1 MASRTLLLQG
11 TGFDPYYNLAVEET
25 LVSLCAGGYKALYLW
40 QNDSTVVV
48 GKNQD
53 IRAEID
59 VDYALSNDILLTRRI
74 SGGGAVYHDLGNL
87 NFTFAGSENETGII
101 VRAMRILGLDVQTTG
116 RNDIEIICD
125 RESAKFSGN
134 AYYKSASKCFHHGTI
149 LINTDF
155 EVMSRVLTP
164 DKAKLEG
171 HGVKSVKSRVL
182 NLCDVMPSIT
192 VEEVKSAIIKAFED
206 KYGSAEKMSISCL
219 DPSEIE
225 SARQRLC
232 STEWIYGS
240 K

>member
-1 MASRTLLLQG
+1 MSSGTLVLEG
-11 TGFDPYYNLAVEET
+11 SGFDPYYNLAVEET
-25 LVSLCAGGYKALYLW
+25 LAEYCAGAYKALYLW
-40 QNDSTVVV
+40 QNDRTVVV

-59 VDYALSNDILLTRRI
+59 VDFAQSHDIRLTRRI

-87 NFTFAGSENETGII
+87 NFTFAGSENETDVI
-101 VRAMRILGLDVQTTG
+101 VRAMTILGFSVQTTG
-116 RNDIEIICD
+116 RNDIEIVCD

-134 AYYKSASKCFHHGTI
+134 AYYKSGAKSFHHGTI

-155 EVMSRVLTP
+155 GVMSQVLTP

-171 HGVKSVKSRVL
+171 HGVKSVKSRVA
-182 NLCDVMPSIT
+182 NLSEVMPSIT
-192 VEEVKSAIIKAFED
+192 VDEVKSAIIKAFEE
-206 KYGSAEKMSISCL
+206 KYGSAEEMSITDL
-219 DPSEIE
+219 DPAEIE
-225 SARQRLC
+225 SARQRLQ

>member
-11 TGFDPYYNLAVEET
+11 TGFDPFYNLAVEET
-25 LVSLCAGGYKALYLW
+25 LAGHCEGCYKALYLW
-40 QNDSTVVV
+40 QNDNTVVV

-53 IRAEID
+53 IHSEID
-59 VDYALSNDILLTRRI
+59 VDYAVSNGIRLTRRV

-164 DKAKLEG
+164 DRAKLEG
-171 HGVKSVKSRVL
+171 HGVKSVKSRVV
-182 NLCDVMPSIT
+182 NLIEVMPKVT
-192 VEEVKSAIIKAFED
+192 VDDVKSAIIEAFEE
-206 KYGSAEKMSISCL
+206 KYGKSDTISTSDL
-219 DPSEIE
+219 DAMEIE
-225 SARQRLC
+225 NIRQRLS